1 MDSKLNYKISG
12 IVAIAVVAAIVGTLA
27 ITSIQ
32 TNSNSK
38 IPTQTV
44 TILGSDTFDVTDV
57 DATTLSFGPGGAA
70 PNHQN
75 VHYEDVND
83 DWLTDFLSHYA
94 TQETGIGFGD
104 TKACLTGETLD
115 GTPFQ
120 ACDSISI
127 LPTV

>member
-1 MDSKLNYKISG
+1 MNSKLNYKISG

-27 ITSIQ
+27 FTSIQ

-38 IPTQTV
+38 IPTQSV
-44 TILGSDTFDVTDV
+44 TILGSDTFDVADV
-57 DATTLSFGPGGAA
+57 DVTTLSFGPRGAT
-70 PNHQN
+70 PTHLN

-83 DWLTDFLSHYA
+83 DGLTDLVSHYA
-94 TQETGIGFGD
+94 TQETGIAFGD
-104 TKACLTGETLD
+104 TEACLTGETLD

-120 ACDSISI
+120 ACESISI